1 MLGRMVPSGWC
12 RTRVAL
18 SFFVLRP
25 FDVVPTITNRLLA
38 WVVVRARSRPPT

>member
-1 MLGRMVPSGWC
+1 VPSGWR

-18 SFFVLRP
+18 AFFVLRP

-38 WVVVRARSRPPT
+38 WVVVRARATRPS